1 MKRRLEIA
9 RGFLHTPKI
18 LFLDEP
24 TLGLDPQSRNQL
36 WTHVKHLNET
46 ERVTVFLTTHYM
58 DEADRVAHRIAIIDH
73 GRIVAQGSSARAE
86 GADTDRVARGRL
98 PRADRLD
105 DSRRARGRGR
115 PDAAGRQDV
124 EEMSVSAIYI
134 LWLREL
140 KRYSRS
146 RAQIIASLGQ
156 PLLYLLAL
164 GFGLGPVF
172 EKAGQGSYL
181 QFVAPGVIG
190 MSVLFSSIFSGI
202 GLLWDRQFGFLK
214 ETLVAPVPRLHIMIG
229 RTLGGATVS
238 MIQGLLVIILCLIA
252 GFRPQHVSTLPLAV
266 LFMAFIAIVFAA
278 LGTVIGSR
286 LQNMQGFQLIMNFLV
301 MPIFFLSGALFPLN
315 NLPIGLR
322 IATRIDPLTY
332 GIDGLRGAFIGT
344 SHFSVGT
351 NATVMSV
358 MAIVFLALGARSF
371 AKIQI

>member
-1 MKRRLEIA
+1 M
-9 RGFLHTPKI
+9 
-18 LFLDEP
+18 
-24 TLGLDPQSRNQL
+24 
-36 WTHVKHLNET
+36 
-46 ERVTVFLTTHYM
+46 
-58 DEADRVAHRIAIIDH
+58 
-73 GRIVAQGSSARAE
+73 
-86 GADTDRVARGRL
+86 
-98 PRADRLD
+98 
-105 DSRRARGRGR
+105 
-115 PDAAGRQDV
+115 
-124 EEMSVSAIYI
+124 SAIYI

-238 MIQGLLVIILCLIA
+238 MIQGLLVIGICILT
-252 GFRPQHVSTLPLAV
+252 GFRPLYLSSLPLAIM
-266 LFMAFIAIVFAA
+266 FMALISIVFAA
-278 LGTVIGSR
+278 LGTTIGSR

-301 MPIFFLSGALFPLN
+301 MPIYFLSGALYPLN
-315 NLPIGLR
+315 NLPAGLVV
-322 IATRIDPLTY
+322 ATRIDPLTY
-332 GIDGLRGAFIGT
+332 GIDGLRGAFIGV
-344 SHFSVGT
+344 SHFGARTDAAVLSAV
-351 NATVMSV
+351 A
-358 MAIVFLALGARSF
+358 AVFLALGAYSF
-371 AKIQI
+371 SKIQI